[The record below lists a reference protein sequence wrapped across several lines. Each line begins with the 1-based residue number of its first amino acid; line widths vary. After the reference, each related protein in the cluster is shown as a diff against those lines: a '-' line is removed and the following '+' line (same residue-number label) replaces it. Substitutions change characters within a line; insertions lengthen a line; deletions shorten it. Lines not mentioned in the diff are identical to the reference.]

1 VLLNT
6 GVRTIPD
13 TARARLAGRGASFRF
28 IVFLI
33 VVSVLGMT
41 ALAQSDNS
49 ITSQTETVSFVNGA
63 LRLAGTLTIP
73 ATARPCPAIVM
84 ATGSGPQNRD
94 CDMSGFRMFEALAE
108 YFAANGIA
116 SLRYDDRGVGGSE
129 GSIHASTLEDF
140 AGDVTAAVS
149 MLRSRPEIDSRGIG
163 VLGHSEGGAVAQLA
177 ACRDSGIA
185 FAIMLAGPGM
195 PVRANIL
202 AQTEA
207 VFRAN
212 GMKETQIA
220 REVRL
225 LDEIFEALS
234 ANRDVESL
242 RAAFRIKAARDVAEM
257 KPAMRRALSDTAAY
271 GDVLFA
277 QQMETMNTSWF
288 RSLARYDPA
297 EAVPLMRCPMLALFG
312 EKDLQVPAHLNAGA
326 LETIAKSGETHRIEI
341 RIVPEANHLFQKAAS
356 GSPTEYRS
364 LEKRYAKGVLEAIG
378 DWLKKTGVVD

>member
-1 VLLNT
+1 VILNT
-6 GVRTIPD
+6 GVRTIPE
-13 TARARLAGRGASFRF
+13 TACARFAGGGASFRF
-28 IVFLI
+28 IVFP
-33 VVSVLGMT
+33 VVVLVIGMT
-41 ALAQSDNS
+41 AVAQPDNS
-49 ITSQTETVSFVNGA
+49 ISSQTETVSFVNGGV
-63 LRLAGTLTIP
+63 RLAGTLTIP
-73 ATARPCPAIVM
+73 PARPCPALVM

-94 CDMSGFRMFEALAE
+94 CEMSGFRMFEVLAE
-108 YFAANGIA
+108 FFAANGIA

-177 ACRDSGIA
+177 ACRDSGIT

-207 VFRAN
+207 VFHAN

-225 LDEIFEALS
+225 LDEIFETLS
-234 ANRDVESL
+234 TNREVESL

-257 KPAMRRALSDTAAY
+257 KP

-277 QQMETMNTSWF
+277 QQMEMMNTTWF

-326 LETIAKSGETHRIEI
+326 LETIAKICETQRIAI
-341 RIVPEANHLFQKAAS
+341 RIVPGANHLFQKAAS

-364 LEKRYAKGVLEAIG
+364 LEKKYAEGVLEAIEN
-378 DWLKKTGVVD
+378 WLKSAGIID